1 MRWSVPVGRIFGIA
15 LRLHVTFLLLVAF
28 IGYQGYLVAG
38 GSGAGW
44 AVALVCSVFACIV
57 IHELGHS
64 VVAQQL
70 GVEVRSITLPPI
82 GWVAALRTIPENP
95 WHEIAITVAGP
106 LMNLIIACVLLPFTG
121 LPTEFLVVSYPH
133 DMAGLL
139 KTLVGVNLGLFA
151 FNFIP
156 AFPMDGGRLLRAT
169 LALFV
174 SYRRATVVAAPVG
187 QGLALLFIVAGLKF
201 SAMWIILGAFIF
213 LAAEGEEKAV
223 KMRSLLREIEVA
235 DVMTRDFVTLAP
247 HDPLRAALA
256 AMYRT
261 GQDDFPVRDG
271 ERLAGLLTR
280 QAIID
285 AINTQGEDAPVAAA
299 MDADPPVV
307 SPRNKVSWVHEQM
320 MAEHYQGF
328 PVMEDGRLVG
338 VLGPDNISRY
348 LLLQES
354 LKAKRRGRA
363 PSPAPPPVIAAVP
376 PTATPPPRAESV
388 PPADRA

>member
-1 MRWSVPVGRIFGIA
+1 MRWSVPLGRIFGIA

-38 GSGAGW
+38 GRGAGW

-64 VVAQQL
+64 VVAQRL
-70 GVEVRSITLPPI
+70 GVEVRSITLLPI
-82 GWVAALRTIPENP
+82 GGVAALRTIPENP
-95 WHEIAITVAGP
+95 WHEIAITLAGP
-106 LMNLIIACVLLPFTG
+106 MMNLIIACLLLPFTG
-121 LPTEFLVVSYPH
+121 WPTEFLLVHYPH
-133 DMAGLL
+133 DLAGLL
-139 KTLVGVNLGLFA
+139 KTLVGVNLGLFG

-156 AFPMDGGRLLRAT
+156 AFPMDGGRLLRAV

-174 SYRRATVVAAPVG
+174 SYRRATVVAATVG
-187 QGLALLFIVAGLKF
+187 QGLAILFIVAGLKF

-223 KMRSLLREIEVA
+223 KMRSLLRDIEVA
-235 DVMTRDFVTLAP
+235 DVMTREFVTLTPQA
-247 HDPLRAALA
+247 PLREALT

-261 GQDDFPVRDG
+261 GQDDFPVQEGD
-271 ERLAGLLTR
+271 RLAGWLTR
-280 QAIID
+280 QAVID
-285 AINTQGEDAPVAAA
+285 AINSHGEDTPVAAV
-299 MDADPPVV
+299 MDADPPVL

-320 MAEHYQGF
+320 MADHYQGF
-328 PVMEDGRLVG
+328 PVMENGRLVG
-338 VLGPDNISRY
+338 LLGPDNISRY

-354 LKAKRRGRA
+354 LKPKRPARA
-363 PSPAPPPVIAAVP
+363 PTPTPPPVIAAVP
-376 PTATPPPRAESV
+376 PTAAPPPPATTL